1 MKLIISKLYRVKSTN
16 DEAIKLIKKN
26 KTKIGILLAESQ
38 DKGRGTMGK
47 KWVSLRGNLFLSI
60 FFQIDFNKIKL
71 NQITILNPHIIKNIL
86 RKYSK
91 YKIQIKKPNDILIK
105 KKKLCGILQE
115 VIDHKTKKY
124 LIIGIGINTIVNPIN
139 KNFKSTCL
147 TECSSKTIK
156 NQLILKDIK
165 DSYEKFISDISK
177 YSFSYLKK
185 NICRN

>member
-115 VIDHKTKKY
+115 VIDHKTKKEVVENDS
-124 LIIGIGINTIVNPIN
+124 LQTNDECTICMDKKCDGVALPCRHAAFCHDCIDDCKSREGTCPMCREPIEQIIKI
-139 KNFKSTCL
+139 F
-147 TECSSKTIK
+147 
-156 NQLILKDIK
+156 
-165 DSYEKFISDISK
+165 
-177 YSFSYLKK
+177 
-185 NICRN
+185 R

>member
-105 KKKLCGILQE
+105 KK
-115 VIDHKTKKY
+115 VM
-124 LIIGIGINTIVNPIN
+124 
-139 KNFKSTCL
+139 
-147 TECSSKTIK
+147 
-156 NQLILKDIK
+156 
-165 DSYEKFISDISK
+165 
-177 YSFSYLKK
+177 
-185 NICRN
+185 RNSPGSH